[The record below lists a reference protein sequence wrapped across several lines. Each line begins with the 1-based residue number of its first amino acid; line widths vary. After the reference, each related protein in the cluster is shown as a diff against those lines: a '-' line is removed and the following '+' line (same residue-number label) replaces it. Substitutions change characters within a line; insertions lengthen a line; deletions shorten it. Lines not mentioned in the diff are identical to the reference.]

1 MTLLKNHHFCS
12 KCVLPNGFLYNRLDE
27 NGVCDFCRDSSF
39 STSNWKKIQ
48 ITNEMRECALQDWK
62 NTIVTIQNSSKDS
75 YDCIVGY
82 SGGKDS
88 TALLDMLVNE
98 LDLKVLALTIDMG
111 LMTEVAKNNI
121 KQTLNRLE
129 YQNHHVLIEDATN
142 TFSKLYKYLFLNHH
156 SHTYALTLTICDYCS
171 DLIHSIMV
179 KEAIIRKIPLI
190 ILGYSSDQIKR
201 YFYEIPE
208 KEMRTEW
215 IPDFIRENPFTEE
228 DREWFLTNKDLK
240 NASFPRI
247 ILPYHILEYD
257 EASLIKRV
265 TSKGLIT
272 QGHTDPVLTNCHVVK
287 AGLMYDL
294 YRYGGIPYA
303 LQYAE
308 SVRQEEVSKRPR
320 TRKKWLRL
328 YKSVG
333 NAILTGTFAKEGIE
347 MFLSQIGISK
357 NDLLERIERELASD
371 PNRDIIK
378 ENIKVLE

>member
-1 MTLLKNHHFCS
+1 
-12 KCVLPNGFLYNRLDE
+12 
-27 NGVCDFCRDSSF
+27 
-39 STSNWKKIQ
+39 
-48 ITNEMRECALQDWK
+48 MRECALQDWK